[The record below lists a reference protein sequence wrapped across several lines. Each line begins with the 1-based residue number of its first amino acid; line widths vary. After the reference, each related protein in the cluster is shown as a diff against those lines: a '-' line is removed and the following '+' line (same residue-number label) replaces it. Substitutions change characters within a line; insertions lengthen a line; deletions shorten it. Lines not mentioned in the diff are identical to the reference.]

1 MSWCKCM
8 KISFDN
14 VYEDPLVELDELEF
28 AYCLPK
34 WFGTQYREWNV
45 YTMKRV
51 ELIRR
56 INEYREYRREYGKY
70 EVCAE

>member
-1 MSWCKCM
+1 MNWYKCM

-34 WFGTQYREWNV
+34 WFWTRSEWNV

-51 ELIRR
+51 ELVRR

-70 EVCAE
+70 EVCTE

>member
-28 AYCLPK
+28 AYCLPNFILDLCTIQTETNSK
-34 WFGTQYREWNV
+34 DKGQKTFSMETPIIL
-45 YTMKRV
+45 TKT
-51 ELIRR
+51 
-56 INEYREYRREYGKY
+56 
-70 EVCAE
+70 

>member
-8 KISFDN
+8 KISYDD

-34 WFGTQYREWNV
+34 WFWTRSEWNV

-51 ELIRR
+51 L
-56 INEYREYRREYGKY
+56 NL
-70 EVCAE
+70 